1 MGVWKKWSQVVRFGS
16 SISSSSSSSDDPP
29 PVSRQQ
35 QQQDVPSLPSPIAAF
50 DYDNDNY
57 NDDTNQ
63 KAHKRH
69 KGEGNHVDDAPPGGG
84 GGDRSS
90 VISNR
95 RQPSSR

>member
-35 QQQDVPSLPSPIAAF
+35 QDVPSLPFPIAAF
-50 DYDNDNY
+50 DYNNDNY
-57 NDDTNQ
+57 NDVTNQ

-69 KGEGNHVDDAPPGGG
+69 KGEGNHEDDAPPGS